1 MFGGERSQVRGLQS
15 SVEIQQ
21 RGIFPSETLAP
32 TAVLAVQDSISSPQR
47 FDSSGHAC
55 ERSVSLLCVA
65 ATDLVLRC
73 LCHLLPCG
81 EAE

>member
-1 MFGGERSQVRGLQS
+1 MLGGERSQVRGLQS

-32 TAVLAVQDSISSPQR
+32 TAVLAVQDCISSPLH
-47 FDSSGHAC
+47 FDSSGH
-55 ERSVSLLCVA
+55 ERSVSLSRVA

-73 LCHLLPCG
+73 PCHLLPCG